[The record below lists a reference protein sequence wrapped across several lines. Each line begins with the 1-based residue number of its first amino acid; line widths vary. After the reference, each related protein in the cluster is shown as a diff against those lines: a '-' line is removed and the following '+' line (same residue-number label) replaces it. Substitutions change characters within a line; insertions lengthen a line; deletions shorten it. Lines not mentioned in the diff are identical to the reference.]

1 MAPWFGRKP
10 SPPIAS
16 EARPP
21 LATPPRR
28 RTGRPTN
35 AEARTRRATELAHL
49 RTEIELE
56 RARVQVAHLRESRRA
71 MRRGQAPPPAPATR
85 HQDDPLPVEQEVA
98 RDGSPLL
105 LMLEHPLAVPV
116 VGAVATSLAPLLAR
130 LIEPHI
136 PAINALVAQAI
147 AANLPTMPV
156 PVEPPIP
163 DSDVVPKGAAGSMT
177 T

>member
-21 LATPPRR
+21 LSPPRP
-28 RTGRPTN
+28 RTGRPTT

-49 RTEIELE
+49 KTEIELE
-56 RARVQVAHLRESRRA
+56 RARVQVAHLRASRRA
-71 MRRGQAPPPAPATR
+71 MRRGEVPPEAPATR
-85 HQDDPLPVEQEVA
+85 HRDDPEPANEDVA

-105 LMLEHPLAVPV
+105 LLLEHPLAVPV

-163 DSDVVPKGAAGSMT
+163 DSEVVPKGAAGSMT